1 MIAIR
6 RARPSDA
13 VSIGAVHVAA
23 WRSAYPGILPDR
35 FLAGLSIPRQAAH
48 YDQAIRSSAAVFV
61 AIASGSDLP
70 TGNTPRIVGFATA
83 GRSRMRDHSGLQL
96 GEGEIETLYV
106 LDDWRERG
114 LGRRLMRASATHL
127 IEMGCKSAFL
137 WVLRDNPSRW
147 FYQRL
152 RGRPVA
158 EASVQVGGQSIPQT
172 AFVWDPIEK
181 LFEASP
187 LST

>member
-6 RARPSDA
+6 RARPADA
-13 VSIGAVHVAA
+13 VAIGAVHVAA
-23 WRSAYPGILPDR
+23 WRSAYPGILPDQ

-61 AIASGSDLP
+61 AIASGPDLP
-70 TGNTPRIVGFATA
+70 IGNTPRIIGFATA
-83 GRSRMRDHSGLQL
+83 GPSRIREISGQTLA
-96 GEGEIETLYV
+96 EGEIETLYV
-106 LDDWRERG
+106 LDDWREHG
-114 LGRRLMRASATHL
+114 LGRRLMRAAATHL
-127 IEMGCKSAFL
+127 IEMGCKSVFL

-158 EASVQVGGQSIPQT
+158 EANVQVGGQTVQQT

>member
-6 RARPSDA
+6 RARPADA

-23 WRSAYPGILPDR
+23 WRSTYPGILPDA
-35 FLAGLSIPRQAAH
+35 FLAGLSVPRQAAH

-61 AIASGSDLP
+61 AIASGSDLT
-70 TGNTPRIVGFATA
+70 TGNSPRIVGFASA
-83 GRSRMRDHSGLQL
+83 GRSRIRNNSGLHP

-106 LDDWRERG
+106 LDDWREQG
-114 LGRRLMRASATHL
+114 VGRRLMRASATHL

-147 FYQRL
+147 FYLRL
-152 RGRPVA
+152 RGRQVA
-158 EASVQVGGQSIPQT
+158 EASIQVAGKSIPQT

-181 LFEASP
+181 IFEASP
-187 LST
+187 QPS

>member
-13 VSIGAVHVAA
+13 VAIGAVHVAA
-23 WRSAYPGILPDR
+23 WRSAYPGILPDQ

-48 YDQAIRSSAAVFV
+48 YDQAIRSATAVFV
-61 AIASGSDLP
+61 AIASGIDLP
-70 TGNTPRIVGFATA
+70 VGNTPRIVGFATA
-83 GRSRMRDHSGLQL
+83 GRSRVREIAALHL

-114 LGRRLMRASATHL
+114 VGRRLMRAAAAHL
-127 IEMGCKSAFL
+127 IEMGCKSVFL
-137 WVLRDNPSRW
+137 WVLSDNPSRW

-152 RGRPVA
+152 RGRTVA
-158 EASVQVGGQSIPQT
+158 QASVQVGGQTVPQT
-172 AFVWDPIEK
+172 AFVWDPIET

>member
-13 VSIGAVHVAA
+13 VSISAVHVAA

-70 TGNTPRIVGFATA
+70 TGNSPRIVGFATA

-152 RGRPVA
+152 RGRQVA
-158 EASVQVGGQSIPQT
+158 EASVRVGGQSIPQT